1 MDYTLYTSY
10 LGMRA
15 RMRTLEVIAGN
26 IANAS
31 STGYKADRMVYR
43 SVETAE
49 IEALR
54 KGQERPATEARPMGV
69 LPGGG
74 PPPNSA
80 PNPAADGGMQASR
93 ALGVTTGSLMDYS
106 TGSMRQTGRALDV
119 ALAGDGLLTV
129 QTPRGER
136 YTRNGGLTLDAAG
149 QLVTLQGDL
158 VVGEEGPITVRPGE
172 ISIGEDGSVYS
183 GRDLMGKLKIVRF
196 DDPRK
201 SLQKEGAS
209 YFAAATDDKPQPAT
223 ETRVMQGSLESSNVN
238 AIDEMVAMM
247 QNNRELESLQRSL
260 SQIMAAR
267 KAASEIGR
275 I

>member
-1 MDYTLYTSY
+1 
-10 LGMRA
+10 
-15 RMRTLEVIAGN
+15 MRTLEVIAGN
-26 IANAS
+26 LANAS
-31 STGYKADRMVYR
+31 TAGYKADRPVYR
-43 SVETAE
+43 SVEAAE

-54 KGQERPATEARPMGV
+54 RGEERPESEMRPMGV
-69 LPGGG
+69 QPGGG
-74 PPPNSA
+74 PPPNA
-80 PNPAADGGMQASR
+80 AAADLTQPSR
-93 ALGVTTGSLMDYS
+93 ALGVTTGSVMDYS
-106 TGSMRQTGRALDV
+106 TGSMQLTGRSLDV

-136 YTRNGGLTLDAAG
+136 YTRNGALTLDAAG

-158 VVGEEGPITVRPGE
+158 VVGEDGPITIRPGE
-172 ISIGEDGSVYS
+172 ISIGEDGSVHS

-196 DDPRK
+196 EDPRK

-209 YFAAATDDKPQPAT
+209 YFALATDDTPQPAT
-223 ETRVMQGSLESSNVN
+223 ETRVLQGSLESSNVN
-238 AIDEMVAMM
+238 AIHEMVVMM

-267 KAASEIGR
+267 KAAAEIGR